1 MYIIGMRRNRDLISY
16 ISRKPKPHYTANI
29 AVSVPGRGTCTYLYL
44 QHFFQECSPLLQYAN
59 SPRILPYGAPS
70 PFIVI
75 WVGTSPFI
83 G

>member
-1 MYIIGMRRNRDLISY
+1 MYIIGILTRRNRDLISY
-16 ISRKPKPHYTANI
+16 ISRKTNAHYTATST
-29 AVSVPGRGTCTYLYL
+29 VSGDPGLLYL

-75 WVGTSPFI
+75 WVGTWPFI